1 MSGNASS
8 NMLKIIF
15 TAMAFS
21 LGFAEFVLI
30 GIVPDVAESLGEPV
44 TRIGDIVGFYALACA
59 VATPILALLGGRLGQ
74 KRLAFVLLGVFNAA
88 NLLVFFA
95 DTYSVLLASR
105 MAAACTS
112 GTLLAIILALAPD
125 VAGREKA
132 ASLVALVLAGF
143 SVSSVIGVPL
153 GTLLSDSFMWKAAY
167 VAVFAC
173 GLFSS
178 ILLVVAFPKRSVAEA
193 DAETEKAS
201 IVSQLQILGDRRI
214 ILNSLM
220 ILATAAATY
229 VFYTYLTPVL
239 EGVMGFDATATS
251 AILLLV
257 GATCIASNIISGK
270 IANSGGISKLP
281 LVFGTQMIV
290 LALLSF
296 TPAFGIFGIANILA
310 LGLVMYAMNSSV
322 QMIFQDVARRD
333 YPVAVTFSASL
344 HPMTFNAGIA
354 VGSFIGGGAVNALG
368 LASTGLVGAMVAACA
383 FVICL
388 ILKKALARGKA
399 HESVCASSE
408 MAEA

>member
-1 MSGNASS
+1 MSDSVSNNA
-8 NMLKIIF
+8 LKIIF

-30 GIVPDVAESLGEPV
+30 GIVPDVAKSLGEPV
-44 TRIGDIVGFYALACA
+44 TRIGDIVGFYALTCA
-59 VATPILALLGGRLGQ
+59 VATPVLALLGGKLGQ
-74 KRLAFVLLGVFNAA
+74 RRLALLLLVVFNAA

-95 DTYSVLLASR
+95 DSYSMLLASR

-132 ASLVALVLAGF
+132 GSLVALVLAGF

-153 GTLLSDSFMWKAAY
+153 GTLLSDAFMWKASY

-173 GLFSS
+173 GLLSS
-178 ILLVVAFPKRSVAEA
+178 ILLFVAFPRVPAT
-193 DAETEKAS
+193 ETNNEVGMVS
-201 IVSQLQILGDRRI
+201 IASQLRILGDRRV
-214 ILNSLM
+214 ILNAFM

-239 EGVMGFDATATS
+239 ESVMGFGATTTS

-257 GATCIASNIISGK
+257 GAACIASNIISGK
-270 IANSGGISKLP
+270 IVNSGGIAKLP
-281 LVFGTQMIV
+281 FVFGAQIAV

-296 TPAFGIFGIANILA
+296 TPQLGLIGVVNILA
-310 LGLVMYAMNSSV
+310 LGLAMYAMNSSV
-322 QMIFQDVARRD
+322 QMIFQDVARKD
-333 YPVAVTFSASL
+333 YPAAITFSASL

-354 VGSFIGGGAVNALG
+354 VGSFIGGGVVNALG
-368 LASTGLVGAMVAACA
+368 LASTGLVGAMVAGCA
-383 FVICL
+383 LVLCL
-388 ILKKALARGKA
+388 VLKKALARGKVRDSA
-399 HESVCASSE
+399 PASSE
-408 MAEA
+408 MVEA